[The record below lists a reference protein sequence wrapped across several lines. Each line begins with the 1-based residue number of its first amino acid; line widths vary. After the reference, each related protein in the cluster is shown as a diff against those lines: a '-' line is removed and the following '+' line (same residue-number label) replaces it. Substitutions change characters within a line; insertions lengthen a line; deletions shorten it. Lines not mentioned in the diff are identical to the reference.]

1 MTKFT
6 IGEIV
11 EKLDRLTS
19 LENKMRD
26 GKEVHELDKFDFEDI
41 ADLLSEYADL
51 LLGIKVEI

>member
-11 EKLDRLTS
+11 EKLDRLGS

-26 GKEVHELDKFDFEDI
+26 EEALDNIDRFDREDI

>member
-11 EKLDRLTS
+11 EKLDRLGS

-26 GKEVHELDKFDFEDI
+26 EEVLDNIDRFDREDI
-41 ADLLSEYADL
+41 ADFLSEYADL

>member
-11 EKLDRLTS
+11 EKLDRLGS
-19 LENKMRD
+19 LENKMRN
-26 GKEVHELDKFDFEDI
+26 EEALDNFDREDI

>member
-11 EKLDRLTS
+11 EKLDLLGS
-19 LENKMRD
+19 LENKMRN
-26 GKEVHELDKFDFEDI
+26 GKEVYELDMIDREYV

>member
-26 GKEVHELDKFDFEDI
+26 GKEVYELDKIDREDI

>member
-19 LENKMRD
+19 LENKMRNE
-26 GKEVHELDKFDFEDI
+26 EVLDNIDRFDREDI